1 MSIYNVHIGQTCCLC
16 VVLCQH
22 FYVPLHI
29 LDAQRS
35 CMNVPA
41 FCVLLTVTAKLLLPA
56 ASLQA
61 RLQAI
66 SSLLQ
71 RLVASVVL
79 RMQAATPSG

>member
-1 MSIYNVHIGQTCCLC
+1 
-16 VVLCQH
+16 
-22 FYVPLHI
+22 
-29 LDAQRS
+29 
-35 CMNVPA
+35 MNVPA

-71 RLVASVVL
+71 RLVASIVL